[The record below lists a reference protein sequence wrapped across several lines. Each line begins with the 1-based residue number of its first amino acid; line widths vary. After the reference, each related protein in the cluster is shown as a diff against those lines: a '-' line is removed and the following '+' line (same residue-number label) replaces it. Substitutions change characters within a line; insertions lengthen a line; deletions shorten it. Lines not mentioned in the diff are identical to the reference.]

1 MARSLI
7 GLTYISALSVP
18 CSGIDM
24 FKEAV
29 QKAFILY
36 FLGIVIDLQDD
47 DSATLLIQW
56 CASLKAETLPN
67 FIFFMLASKCVDS
80 P

>member
-29 QKAFILY
+29 QKAFVLY
-36 FLGIVIDLQDD
+36 FLGIVIDLQVD
-47 DSATLLIQW
+47 DSATVLIQW
-56 CASLKAETLPN
+56 CGYLKPETIAKFYL
-67 FIFFMLASKCVDS
+67 FCACKQVCK
-80 P
+80 